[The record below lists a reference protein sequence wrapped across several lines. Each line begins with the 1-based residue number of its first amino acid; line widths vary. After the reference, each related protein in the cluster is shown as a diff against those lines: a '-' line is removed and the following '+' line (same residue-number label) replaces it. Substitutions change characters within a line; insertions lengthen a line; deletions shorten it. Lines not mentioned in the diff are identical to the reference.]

1 MFDGEAGEGEVSY
14 VVGAE
19 GEDEDEEGVERDHPE
34 HVLQEHQRTVQ
45 PCS

>member
-1 MFDGEAGEGEVSY
+1 VSDM
-14 VVGAE
+14 VGAE